1 LPPAIADAAARPQ
14 DQRHFVEVIASM
26 DVSESH
32 VIESHGA
39 RIPFLGFGTM
49 TLKED
54 VCVQLVEAALR
65 LGYRHLD
72 TAQMY
77 GNEREVGSGMRSSGL
92 KREDIFL
99 TTKVW
104 FTRLAAGDF
113 ERSLDESL
121 ERLALPWVDL
131 LMIHWPNVQ
140 LPLSESIASLCKMK
154 KAGLAKHIGVAN
166 FNVAMIEEAV
176 KLASEPIA
184 VLQIETH
191 PYLDQSKVI
200 AAARRHGMAIVGYCP
215 LARGKVPADPT
226 LQRIGKAHGK
236 TPAQAAL
243 RFLEQRQIIPIP
255 RTSKPERLVE
265 NLGSLDFTLSD
276 AEMAEIAKLKRPDS
290 RIVSPPQAPKWDT

>member
-1 LPPAIADAAARPQ
+1 MLRPARGIGGI
-14 DQRHFVEVIASM
+14 FVEVIASM
-26 DVSESH
+26 DV
-32 VIESHGA
+32 IETLGA
-39 RIPFLGFGTM
+39 RIPILGFGTM

-54 VCVQLVEAALR
+54 QCVQLVEASLKM
-65 LGYRHLD
+65 GYHHLD

-77 GNEREVGSGMRSSGL
+77 GNEREVGSGLRGSRL

-113 ERSLDESL
+113 ERSVDESL

-131 LMIHWPNVQ
+131 LMIHWPNAQV
-140 LPLSESIASLCKMK
+140 PLAESIASLCKMK
-154 KAGLAKHIGVAN
+154 KAGLTKHIGVAN
-166 FNVAMIEEAV
+166 FNVAMIEEAI

-200 AAARRHGMAIVGYCP
+200 AAARRHGMAVVGYCP

-226 LQRIGKAHGK
+226 LQKIGHAHGK
-236 TPAQAAL
+236 SPAQVAL
-243 RFLEQRQIIPIP
+243 RFLEQQHIIPIP
-255 RTSKPERLVE
+255 RTSKRERLAE
-265 NLGSLDFTLSD
+265 NLGSLDFKLSE
-276 AEMAEIAKLKRPDS
+276 AEMAEIAKLTRSDS

>member
-1 LPPAIADAAARPQ
+1 
-14 DQRHFVEVIASM
+14 M
-26 DVSESH
+26 D

-39 RIPFLGFGTM
+39 RIPILGFGTM

-54 VCVQLVEAALR
+54 VCVQLVEASLK

-77 GNEREVGSGMRSSGL
+77 GNEREVGSGMRGSAL

-104 FTRLAAGDF
+104 FTRLASGDF
-113 ERSLDESL
+113 ERSVDESL

-131 LMIHWPNVQ
+131 LMIHWPNAQV
-140 LPLSESIASLCKMK
+140 PLSESIASLCKMK
-154 KAGLAKHIGVAN
+154 QAGLTKHIGVAN

-191 PYLDQSKVI
+191 PYLDQSKVV
-200 AAARRHGMAIVGYCP
+200 AAARRHGMTLVGYCP
-215 LARGKVPADPT
+215 LARGKVPADPV
-226 LQRIGKAHGK
+226 LQKIGHAHGK
-236 TPAQAAL
+236 TPAQVAL
-243 RFLEQRQIIPIP
+243 GFLEQQQIIPIP
-255 RTSKPERLVE
+255 RTSKRERLAE
-265 NLGSLDFTLSD
+265 NLGSLDLRLSE

>member
-1 LPPAIADAAARPQ
+1 
-14 DQRHFVEVIASM
+14 M
-26 DVSESH
+26 D

-39 RIPFLGFGTM
+39 RVPVLGFGTM

-54 VCVQLVEAALR
+54 LCVEMVDAALK

-77 GNEREVGSGMRSSGL
+77 GNEREVGAGMRRSGIR
-92 KREDIFL
+92 REDIFL

-113 ERSLDESL
+113 ERSVDESL
-121 ERLALPWVDL
+121 ERLGLPWIDL
-131 LMIHWPNVQ
+131 LMIHWPNAQV
-140 LPLSESIASLCKMK
+140 PLADSIGALCKVK
-154 KAGLAKHIGVAN
+154 KSGLAKHIGVAN

-191 PYLDQSKVI
+191 PYLDQDKVL
-200 AAARRHGMAIVGYCP
+200 AAARRHSMAVVGYCP
-215 LARGKVPADPT
+215 LARGKVPADSV
-226 LQRIGKAHGK
+226 LQEIGKVHGK
-236 TPAQAAL
+236 TASQAAL
-243 RFLEQRQIIPIP
+243 RFLEQQRIIPIP
-255 RTSKPERLVE
+255 RTSKRERLRE
-265 NLGSLDFTLSD
+265 NLGSLDFKLSD
-276 AEMAEIAKLKRPDS
+276 AEMAEISKLKRPDS

>member
-1 LPPAIADAAARPQ
+1 M
-14 DQRHFVEVIASM
+14 EVIASM
-26 DVSESH
+26 D

-39 RIPFLGFGTM
+39 RIPILGFGTM

-54 VCVQLVEAALR
+54 LCVQLVAEALR

-77 GNEREVGSGMRSSGL
+77 GNEREVGSGMHASGL
-92 KREDIFL
+92 KRDDIFL

-113 ERSLDESL
+113 ERSVDESL

-131 LMIHWPNVQ
+131 LMIHWPNAQV
-140 LPLSESIASLCKMK
+140 PLAESIGALCKVK

-166 FNVAMIEEAV
+166 FNVAMIDEAV

-200 AAARRHGMAIVGYCP
+200 AAARRHGMAVVGYCP

-226 LQRIGKAHGK
+226 LQKIGHAHGK
-236 TPAQAAL
+236 TPAQVAL
-243 RFLEQRQIIPIP
+243 RFLEQEKIIPIP
-255 RTSKPERLVE
+255 RTSKRERLSE
-265 NLGSLDFTLSD
+265 NLGSLDFTLSA
-276 AEMAEIAKLKRPDS
+276 AEMAELGKLTRPDS